1 MTGQSLTDHEVAGA
15 TPDEPEGAVAAPDV
29 AAGGEPVPFGPDDL
43 RSRRLRLAGLIGVF
57 TAIGLMSGLNVI
69 ALILAIVL
77 SIFLH
82 ELGHYWAAKRSG
94 MMVTEFFIGFGPKIW
109 SFRRGET
116 EYGVKLIWAGAYVKI
131 IGMSTLEE
139 VAPQDEARTYRSQS
153 YPKRVFVAFAGP
165 AMNLILAFVLL
176 FGLFAGFG
184 RVEEQWPQ
192 LRVSPDGPAEAAGL
206 QSGDELV
213 SFAGIPVGEFDDL
226 RGEIV
231 GRAGETV
238 PVVVIR
244 DGDEQVFDVTIG
256 GEDHLGN
263 AVGFFGVGP
272 ASESRRL
279 GPIAAV
285 GEAGEQFVFLS
296 GASTA
301 GLVDFFLLG
310 GIRDMAGQVADNAPG
325 SGPAT
330 VEPTAPE
337 NDESATA
344 GTETNTAAGDEAN
357 EGRVFSILGIV
368 IFGSQLSA
376 VGMVGLMALM
386 NIFLGLFNLVPLLPF
401 DGGHITVATYERLR
415 ELMAKAGIVGARLS
429 GSRYYADMGKLIP
442 LTYAVVAVVVLVG
455 LGALY
460 LDAVD
465 PPTVPN

>member
-1 MTGQSLTDHEVAGA
+1 MTDESVSDSGWTGGVTAPHLEVEDGRPLGAGDDPTA
-15 TPDEPEGAVAAPDV
+15 S
-29 AAGGEPVPFGPDDL
+29 PDDQ
-43 RSRRLRLAGLIGVF
+43 RSRRIRLAGLV
-57 TAIGLMSGLNVI
+57 GLFAALGLVSGLNVV
-69 ALILAIVL
+69 AVVLAIVV

-82 ELGHYWAAKRSG
+82 ELGHFWAAKRSG
-94 MMVTEFFIGFGPKIW
+94 MKVTEFFIGFGPKIW

-139 VAPQDEARTYRSQS
+139 VAVEDEARTFRNKS
-153 YPKRVFVAFAGP
+153 YPKRVLVAFAGP
-165 AMNLILAFVLL
+165 SMNFILAFVLL

-184 RVEEQWPQ
+184 QAEDRWPQ
-192 LRVSPDGPAEAAGL
+192 LRVSPAGPAEAAGL
-206 QSGDELV
+206 ETGDELV
-213 SFAGIPVGEFDDL
+213 SFAGRPVGEFDDL

-238 PVVVIR
+238 PVVVLR
-244 DGDEQVFDVTIG
+244 DGLEQQIDVVMG
-256 GEDHLGN
+256 GEDHLGR

-272 ASESRRL
+272 ASETRRL
-279 GPIAAV
+279 NPIAAV
-285 GEAGEQFVFLS
+285 GEAGEQFVYLS

-325 SGPAT
+325 AGSSSVTDPEPAS
-330 VEPTAPE
+330 E
-337 NDESATA
+337 DQATA
-344 GTETNTAAGDEAN
+344 GAANDSSTDEEQQGA
-357 EGRVFSILGIV
+357 RVFSILGIV

-376 VGMVGLMALM
+376 VGIVGLMALM

-401 DGGHITVATYERLR
+401 DGGHIIVATYERIR
-415 ELMAKAGIVGARLS
+415 EALAKIGLVGARLS
-429 GSRYYADMGKLIP
+429 GARYYADFRKLIP

-455 LGALY
+455 IGALY

-465 PPTVPN
+465 PPAVPN